1 MEEVHRAG
9 PFDSEEG
16 AEEAVTIRVDTTST
30 AESELAQRRASP
42 DLLVDELALIKDSL
56 LASYARLEE
65 RAERVD
71 RELVAANAALA
82 RKVTELDAARSH
94 IEAVL
99 HALPTGVVV
108 RDESDSIQ
116 RVNEA
121 ACSILDA
128 EADTLIAAIDH
139 PGLRGTHGDGENYD
153 YVRPDGERRVLSS
166 RWSPIRSGGSVEII
180 DDRTEVE
187 LLQERLLSQSKMAAL
202 GTMSGGIAH
211 EIRNPLNAVRG
222 FAELLRRELPADTR
236 SARFAARI
244 CEGVDEADQIIAS
257 MLTFASPERL
267 TLELVDP
274 NELAASA
281 IEAAKRVL
289 PGNATEKKWQVI
301 SSMSAPAFRADRI
314 KVRQAL
320 RNLVANALQA
330 QPGGGTVH
338 VSIAA
343 DGNDVLFRVCDAGPG
358 IPPSLRARV
367 AEPFFTTRAEG
378 TGLGLALVHSIAE
391 LHGGRLE
398 VSPNPAALG
407 GADIAF
413 RIPLQKQ

>member
-1 MEEVHRAG
+1 MRA
-9 PFDSEEG
+9 
-16 AEEAVTIRVDTTST
+16 RLDTPPIAAT
-30 AESELAQRRASP
+30 ELASAETAQQRAQP
-42 DLLVDELALIKDSL
+42 ELLVEELALIKDSL

-71 RELVAANAALA
+71 RELVLANAALA
-82 RKVTELDAARSH
+82 RKVNELDAARSH

-108 RDESDSIQ
+108 RDESEAIV

-121 ACSILDA
+121 ACSILDTT
-128 EADTLIAAIDH
+128 ADELIAQLSH
-139 PGLRGTHGDGENYD
+139 PGLQGSSARGEDHEYA
-153 YVRPDGERRVLSS
+153 RPDGERRVLSS

-180 DDRTEVE
+180 DDRTEVLE
-187 LLQERLLSQSKMAAL
+187 LQERLHAQSKMAAL

-222 FAELLRRELPADTR
+222 FAELLRRELSPGTR
-236 SARFAARI
+236 ASRFASRI

-267 TLELVDP
+267 ALETVDP
-274 NELAASA
+274 AEVAHSA

-289 PGNATEKKWQVI
+289 PGNAPEKKWRII
-301 SSMSAPAFRADRI
+301 SSTSAPVFSADRI

-330 QPGGGTVH
+330 QPDGGVVD
-338 VSIAA
+338 VSIAR
-343 DGNDVLFRVCDAGPG
+343 DGNDVVFRVSDAGPG
-358 IPPSLRARV
+358 VPPSLRARV

-398 VSPNPAALG
+398 ISSTPAALG

-413 RIPLQKQ
+413 RIPLQPQ